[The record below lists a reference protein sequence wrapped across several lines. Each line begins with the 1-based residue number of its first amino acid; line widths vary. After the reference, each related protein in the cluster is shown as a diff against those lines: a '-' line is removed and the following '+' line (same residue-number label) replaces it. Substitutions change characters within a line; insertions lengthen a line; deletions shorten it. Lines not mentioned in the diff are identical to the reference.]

1 MDAVEATVSMK
12 KPVIGVTS
20 SQEDGAV
27 NSTECTMR
35 AGGLPIIVPLGGE
48 MPEISQYANLID
60 GLLLTGGADIDPSYF
75 GEEPHRGLGRITPER
90 DRLEIRLTQECLRLG
105 KPIFAICRGIQV
117 LNVAAG
123 GALYQDIERQCEGLQ
138 HRQQAPA
145 TYLAHT
151 VQVTPGSLLHRIA
164 GAEEFR
170 VNTFHHQAV
179 SRTADGFTTVATAK
193 DGIIEAI
200 ESVSHPFVLG
210 VQWHPETSAQVDEIS
225 RKLFEAFIQACKESK
240 AGEEE

>member
-1 MDAVEATVSMK
+1 MDAEQAAVRQR

-27 NSTECTMR
+27 NSTECTLR
-35 AGGLPIIVPLGGE
+35 AGGLPLIVPLGGE
-48 MPEISQYANLID
+48 MHDIVQYAELID
-60 GLLLTGGADIDPSYF
+60 GLLLTGGADVDPFYY

-90 DRLEIRLTQECLRLG
+90 DRLEIRLTQECLRLK

-117 LNVAAG
+117 LNIAAG
-123 GALYQDIERQCEGLQ
+123 GSLYQDIERQCEGIQ

-151 VQVTPGSLLHRIA
+151 VDVKAGSLLHRIA
-164 GAEEFR
+164 GEEQFR

-179 SRTADGFTTVATAK
+179 NKPAAGFTVAATAK

-200 ESVSHPFVLG
+200 ESDSHPFVLG
-210 VQWHPETSAQVDEIS
+210 VQWHPETSAAVDEIS
-225 RKLFEAFIQACKESK
+225 RKLFEAFIQACKK
-240 AGEEE
+240 